1 MIKNYKTYAVLWLQ
15 MPQHLSNTKKM
26 MMNVSKNKAFLIAGV
41 AVLGLGVGTYF
52 LFFRQKKGAYNP
64 NDTNLNA
71 NPAAAAD
78 YRKQLQAFSKSQK

>member
-41 AVLGLGVGTYF
+41 ALLGLGVGAYF
-52 LFFRQKKGAYNP
+52 LFFRQKEKLPPMTPEKKN
-64 NDTNLNA
+64 NDLGGY
-71 NPAAAAD
+71 P
-78 YRKQLQAFSKSQK
+78 